1 MADFTISENIGK
13 LIAQQ
18 ASQAASMSTNI
29 EKTLN
34 EAGVHINDAEDTKAF
49 AKSAPTYISLLGL
62 IKNFGDWAIK
72 MDFKQ
77 LNSKLAPF
85 YVEYGKFA
93 EKIHGISTA
102 PDVVKDLQNSVV
114 PIAKVSASIAQLS
127 KTSVDIDP
135 DTLPKM
141 LSNLSQSLNV
151 LAKSGDLKNSKKYLS
166 SGIKKIGEYLNDV
179 NKLLEEDMLADP
191 KKATDG
197 FNAVITIFEDY
208 DKILG
213 YVPTISKH
221 AIRIIPFMKL
231 FKWSNGQMFS
241 LVYDLYDKFG
251 NYVGEEMST
260 MDAGFSS
267 VDHVMESMNAI
278 FVKMPEYSKNGMKAF
293 ETGAGIRHG
302 VSMLGSIVTLI
313 KRLFCG
319 GAAKVPESKETGLVL
334 YDSDFA
340 AAQMAKTQGVNAETF
355 DSGAICKTLAGIGKV
370 LDTMQGIFQKTIALE
385 TMSLIV
391 KHAGKFIKSGLD
403 AITDI
408 MCNISDLFNPQ
419 QVLPG
424 KSSGETGLVLYDP
437 KFAAQQQA
445 AATPEGMLT
454 RTFKIVSAVKT
465 IFDLITGT
473 FAKIVACAALAIPV
487 AIGCIPVSAAL
498 LALKGVVW
506 EVCKLFGDGGT
517 ETQSQQA
524 ANNMNAIYGIFSSM
538 ASAFLKIIIA
548 AALAPIVVVA
558 LGSLIITFSAIKG
571 LMWIMGHLFSD
582 GNSATAYNSA
592 TAGLTTNGPMSG
604 IKMLGVFALGMLS
617 LLATFLLVSIAADKI
632 EWGPVLGFLATA
644 LVVFGAFTLILKLVD
659 TIGFDKSSA
668 IALGLMSLE
677 LVAFALELAAI
688 SLVAKLISFGL
699 VAGVLLSFIAFAG
712 AIWVINKLI
721 STEALLMVSG
731 MLLVLM
737 GLGLAIFMLGK
748 IVVPLGAE
756 GLKLIFIA
764 IGGVIAAITV
774 LAILCKI
781 GPDEMLI
788 AVGVLLIASVALYII
803 AKAMQVFANV
813 IDGLIS
819 IFNKLA
825 KMPAGT
831 CAAAL
836 SSAAGMVGAF
846 VLIMTEINLLSV
858 PIAAFAL
865 LAPVYLA
872 SFGMLSAVIG
882 SMSNLI
888 QSTAAMEISY
898 HDPNGKLIYRKLNS
912 SDLTAATINI
922 ATIVGTFKG
931 ILVSIFKDPDLN
943 AAINGMG
950 YISRS
955 NGEKILIL
963 LNESVKPLG
972 KIMELIKN
980 LAAFEITVH
989 VGGKNVTRQITN
1001 SDLSAASDNLSTVM
1015 KKYTE
1020 IVGAVVSDGNLLK
1033 SSAGSSFFNYSS
1045 GEEVMRLLDASVN
1058 PIAKIFKVVSELSV
1072 FEVVSHDAHGRKHYQ
1087 KLTSS
1092 LLKKANGN
1100 LKTTVGGF
1108 IGIVKAVT
1116 TGKNSTELYNASMG
1130 STFFTASKG
1139 ESIMKLLDQSVRPI
1153 GKIVGIVSKMAAGE
1167 YSVHGA
1173 GGKIEYHHIWNKTI
1187 IDAETMT
1194 TKIMTAFGRIVS
1206 ATCNIKNLQALADDG
1221 VFSDSNG
1228 KNVMDLLTGSI
1239 KPISAVCS
1247 IIGSLA
1253 AGEYAAHGADGKIVY
1268 KHLWQKTINDAEL
1281 SGKKIITA
1289 YSNILTSMNNELL
1302 PKVAGNNFWSNATF
1316 TNSLKSQSAAIAIM
1330 AGTLQGIANGKMRVY
1345 NGQGELMRTVSF
1357 NYKEIAASGKSNKLS
1372 NMIEWYTNAVT
1383 GFNGGAS
1390 RSGLGFFLRFNG
1402 EYEHMAKTTASIV
1415 KTVNGL
1421 DPGKFRIYTDTFKEM
1436 NKFTEKMGK
1445 NMDKL
1450 IDAIGNK
1457 LVPQLAKLTS
1467 PKPTD
1472 AKLTTVNG
1480 KHAPQHAPAQPV
1492 EQKPT
1497 HDTQLI
1503 IDTLVATIDDLK
1515 QTIADLSDNTYK
1527 VKIKQ

>member
-1 MADFTISENIGK
+1 MADFTISENIDK

-18 ASQAASMSTNI
+18 ASTAASMSTNI

-34 EAGVHINDAEDTKAF
+34 DAGVHINDAEDIKAF

-62 IKNFGDWAIK
+62 IKNFGDWTIK

-77 LNSKLAPF
+77 LNAKLAPF

-102 PDVVKDLQNSVV
+102 PDVVKDLQNSVA
-114 PIAKVSASIAQLS
+114 PIANVSALIAQLS
-127 KTSVDIDP
+127 KTSVDINP

-151 LAKSGDLKNSKKYLS
+151 LAKSGDLKNSKKYI
-166 SGIKKIGEYLNDV
+166 SGSITKLGEYLNDI
-179 NKLLEEDMLADP
+179 NKLLEEEMLTDP
-191 KKATDG
+191 KKATNG
-197 FNAVITIFEDY
+197 FNAVVTIFEDY

-213 YVPTISKH
+213 YIPAISKH
-221 AIRIIPFMKL
+221 AIRIMPFTKL
-231 FKWSNGQMFS
+231 FKWSNEQMFS
-241 LVYDLYDKFG
+241 LIHDLYDR
-251 NYVGEEMST
+251 
-260 MDAGFSS
+260 FSS
-267 VDHVMESMNAI
+267 VAQLENTTGTN
-278 FVKMPEYSKNGMKAF
+278 KNNF
-293 ETGAGIRHG
+293 DP
-302 VSMLGSIVTLI
+302 GSICKMLAGV
-313 KRLFCG
+313 G
-319 GAAKVPESKETGLVL
+319 KV
-334 YDSDFA
+334 
-340 AAQMAKTQGVNAETF
+340 F
-355 DSGAICKTLAGIGKV
+355 DSLTDV
-370 LDTMQGIFQKTIALE
+370 FQKVIALE
-385 TMSLIV
+385 AISTV
-391 KHAGKFIKSGLD
+391 AKHTGKFIKAGLNTI
-403 AITDI
+403 ADI
-408 MCNISDLFNPQ
+408 MCSVSNLFNPKPKLSGNKGDKNQ
-419 QVLPG
+419 AQYNAESTPDEILG
-424 KSSGETGLVLYDP
+424 KN
-437 KFAAQQQA
+437 
-445 AATPEGMLT
+445 
-454 RTFKIVSAVKT
+454 FKIVSAVKT
-465 IFDLITGT
+465 IFELLAGT

-487 AIGCIPVSAAL
+487 AIGCVPVSAAL

-506 EVCKLFGDGGT
+506 EVCKLFGNGGT

-538 ASAFLKIIIA
+538 TSAFLKIIIA

-571 LMWIMGHLFSD
+571 LMWIMEHLFSD

-592 TAGLTTNGPMSG
+592 TAGLTTNGPMAG
-604 IKMLGVFALGMLS
+604 VKMLGVFALGMLS

-644 LVVFGAFTLILKLVD
+644 LIVFGAFTLILKLVD

-677 LVAFALELAAI
+677 LVAFALELAAV

-699 VAGVLLSFIAFAG
+699 VAGVLISFIMFAG

-721 STEALLMVSG
+721 STEALLLVSG

-764 IGGVIAAITV
+764 IGGVITAITV

-781 GPDEMLI
+781 GPTEMLI

-803 AKAMQVFANV
+803 AKAMQVFVSV
-813 IDGLIS
+813 IDDLIS

-825 KMPAGT
+825 KMPART

-836 SSAAGMVGAF
+836 SSAAGMVGVF

-872 SFGMLSAVIG
+872 GFGMLSAVIG

-912 SDLTAATINI
+912 SDLNAATINI

-963 LNESVKPLG
+963 LDKSVKPLG

-980 LAAFEITVH
+980 LAAFELTFH
-989 VGGKNVTRQITN
+989 VKGKTVTRKITQG
-1001 SDLSAASDNLSTVM
+1001 DLTKATSNLKTVM
-1015 KKYTE
+1015 TE
-1020 IVGAVVSDGNLLK
+1020 YKAIIGTVVSDNNLIK
-1033 SSAGSSFFNYSS
+1033 SSEGSTLFSYSS
-1045 GEEVMRLLDASVN
+1045 GEEVMRLLNASVE
-1058 PIAKIFKVVSELSV
+1058 PIGKIFKTVSELAV

-1087 KLTSS
+1087 KLTKS
-1092 LLKKANGN
+1092 LLKKATIN
-1100 LKTTVGGF
+1100 LSTVVGGF

-1116 TGKNSTELYNASMG
+1116 TGKNSTELYNAAMG
-1130 STFFTASKG
+1130 STFFTTSKG

-1167 YSVHGA
+1167 YSVHGV
-1173 GGKIEYHHIWNKTI
+1173 GGKVEYHHIWNKTI

-1194 TKIMTAFGRIVS
+1194 TKIMTAFGRIIS
-1206 ATCNIKNLQALADDG
+1206 ATCNVKNLQSLADDG
-1221 VFSDSNG
+1221 IFSDSNG
-1228 KNVMDLLTGSI
+1228 KEVMNLLTGSI

-1253 AGEYAAHGADGKIVY
+1253 AGEYATHGADGKIVY

-1281 SGKKIITA
+1281 TGKKIITA
-1289 YSNILTSMNNELL
+1289 YSNILIRMNSELL

-1345 NGQGELMRTVSF
+1345 NGQGELIRTVNF
-1357 NYKEIAASGKSNKLS
+1357 NYKEIAASSKSGRLS
-1372 NMIEWYTNAVT
+1372 NMIEWYANAVT

-1402 EYEHMAKTTASIV
+1402 EYEHMAKTTANIV

-1436 NKFTEKMGK
+1436 NKFADKMGK

-1457 LVPQLAKLTS
+1457 LVPQLAKLTE
-1467 PKPTD
+1467 PKPDGKTSKQIPGKPGAHLIVP
-1472 AKLTTVNG
+1472 AK
-1480 KHAPQHAPAQPV
+1480 ADEPS
-1492 EQKPT
+1492 